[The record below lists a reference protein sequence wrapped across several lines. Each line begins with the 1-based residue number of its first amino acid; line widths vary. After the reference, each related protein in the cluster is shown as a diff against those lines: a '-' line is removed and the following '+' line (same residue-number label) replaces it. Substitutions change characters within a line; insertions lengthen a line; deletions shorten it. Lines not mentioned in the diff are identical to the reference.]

1 MGIQQIFKDNK
12 GRAMNTKIFL
22 ISILLTVTTL
32 SSAQEKIYLTDVEK
46 VKEYL
51 SLNDA
56 QYNSIKKNVTEIEL
70 ILDEDKKIIE
80 ELKIRVMNDDEPGF
94 FEKIKVKRG
103 RDDRVSKIKDLKKII
118 ERQLNDD
125 QKEKYKNVIKP
136 ELHGLKKEEIFGPE
150 K

>member
-1 MGIQQIFKDNK
+1 MGIQQIFRHNK
-12 GRAMNTKIFL
+12 GKAMNTKIFL

-103 RDDRVSKIKDLKKII
+103 RDNRVSKIKDLKKKI
-118 ERQLNDD
+118 ERQLNDG
-125 QKEKYKNVIKP
+125 QKEKYKNIIKP
-136 ELHGLKKEEIFGPE
+136 ELHGLNKEEIFGSE